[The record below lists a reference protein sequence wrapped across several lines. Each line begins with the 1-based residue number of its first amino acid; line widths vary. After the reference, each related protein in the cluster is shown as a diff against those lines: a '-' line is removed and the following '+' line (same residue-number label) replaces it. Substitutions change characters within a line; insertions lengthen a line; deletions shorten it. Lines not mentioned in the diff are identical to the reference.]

1 MKAKKRKEWCYM
13 KWILENLDTLIGWL
27 ISIISTG
34 FGIYQYNKNIKYE
47 EIIKINNWI
56 IYQRISNLGGVIQ
69 KSLDNSNDSFIN
81 KDLYESIV
89 RSDALAAEL
98 HKEAIR
104 LIIFSEN
111 DVTEQDISKWVK
123 EGRIN
128 KGYSDLFKSYLPK

>member
-1 MKAKKRKEWCYM
+1 MD
-13 KWILENLDTLIGWL
+13 WILKNLDTLIGWI

-34 FGIYQYNKNIKYE
+34 FGVYQYRKNIKYE
-47 EIIKINNWI
+47 EIVKTNNWI

-69 KSLDNSNDSFIN
+69 KSLVNSKDSDIN

-89 RSDALAAEL
+89 RSDTLAAEL

-104 LIIFSEN
+104 LITLSEN
-111 DVTEQDISKWVK
+111 DLTEQDISKWVK

-128 KGYSDLFKSYLPK
+128 EGYSNLFKTYLPK